1 VTQSTD
7 STGDYR
13 DSHRAASKPA
23 EYDPKFFDPK
33 TTLGLMWEIER
44 KIIGEI
50 VAEMAPAARRALD
63 FACGTGRILSRVEE
77 LVPEC
82 VGVDIS
88 APMLEVAKQ
97 RCPGATL
104 VEADL
109 TVDPASVT
117 GTFDLVTSFR
127 FLLNAQADL
136 RASVLRTLRARIDDG
151 GLFITNF
158 HRNPIS
164 ATGVYLRAMTR
175 LRGREQ
181 AKMMGLGEASQLLRA
196 NGFEPVAVRGYGYL
210 LQRTERIPLAPIVG
224 AMEKRLAEWNP
235 VPSLALNFIVA
246 ARPVPVAS
254 EPGE

>member
-1 VTQSTD
+1 M
-7 STGDYR
+7 TGDDYR
-13 DSHRAASKPA
+13 DSHRDSSKPA
-23 EYDPKFFDPK
+23 AYDPKFFDPK
-33 TTLGLMWEIER
+33 MTLGLMWQIER

-50 VAEMAPAARRALD
+50 VAEMAPAPKRALD

-88 APMLEVAKQ
+88 APMLEVARQ

-109 TVDPASVT
+109 SADPASVT
-117 GTFDLVTSFR
+117 ETFDLITSFR
-127 FLLNAQADL
+127 FLLNAQAEL
-136 RASVLRTLRARIDDG
+136 RAAALGALRARIDDG

-164 ATGVYLRAMTR
+164 ATGVYLRAMAR

-181 AKMMGLGEASQLLRA
+181 AKMIGLAEASQLLRA
-196 NGFEPVAVRGYGYL
+196 NGFEPVVVRGYGYL
-210 LQRTERIPLAPIVG
+210 LQRTERLTLAPIVG
-224 AMEKRLAEWNP
+224 AVEKRLAAWNP

-246 ARPVPVAS
+246 ARPIPVAS